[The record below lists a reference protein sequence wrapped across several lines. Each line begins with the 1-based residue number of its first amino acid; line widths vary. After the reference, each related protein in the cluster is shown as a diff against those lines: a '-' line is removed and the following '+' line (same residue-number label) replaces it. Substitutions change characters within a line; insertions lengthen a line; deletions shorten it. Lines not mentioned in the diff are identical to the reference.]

1 MKIAIFHNYMD
12 NIGGAEYVDLV
23 LARELNADIYTTNI
37 DKEKI
42 EKMGFNTNNIY
53 SIGKIPIN
61 PPFKQEFA
69 YWKFRFLGI
78 EKQFKKHY
86 DFYIIAGDWAMSG
99 AIHNKPNLWYVY
111 SPTREIWDLYEYTR
125 NNIVDFWKRP
135 FFDIW
140 VFFRRI
146 INKHDVKYINK
157 IISISENVQ
166 KRIKKYLE
174 RDSIIIYPPT
184 ETSKYHYKK
193 SRGYWL
199 SVNRL
204 LANKKID
211 LQLKA
216 FSKLS
221 NEKLIIIGSYEK
233 AKHFLK
239 YAEYCRKIKPENVEI
254 KSWINQKELTELYA
268 NCKGVIT
275 TSKDEDFGMTP
286 VEAMASGK
294 PVIAPNEGGY
304 KETIINHKTGILI
317 DNMNEYKLIETIKQ
331 LGKEIEKNPMKFKK
345 DCQKQAKKFDTIVF
359 SEKIKGMI
367 KK

>member
-166 KRIKKYLE
+166 KRIKKYL
-174 RDSIIIYPPT
+174 
-184 ETSKYHYKK
+184 
-193 SRGYWL
+193 
-199 SVNRL
+199 
-204 LANKKID
+204 
-211 LQLKA
+211 
-216 FSKLS
+216 
-221 NEKLIIIGSYEK
+221 
-233 AKHFLK
+233 
-239 YAEYCRKIKPENVEI
+239 
-254 KSWINQKELTELYA
+254 
-268 NCKGVIT
+268 
-275 TSKDEDFGMTP
+275 
-286 VEAMASGK
+286 
-294 PVIAPNEGGY
+294 
-304 KETIINHKTGILI
+304 
-317 DNMNEYKLIETIKQ
+317 
-331 LGKEIEKNPMKFKK
+331 
-345 DCQKQAKKFDTIVF
+345 
-359 SEKIKGMI
+359 
-367 KK
+367 